1 MTERLALG
9 IVPGIGWRAR
19 DIKTVAREA
28 EDAGFEAIFNPEVN
42 NDALATAQL
51 MGAVTSRIKVG
62 PWVSSIYLRH
72 SYICAQAAA
81 LIADATGERLILGL
95 GVSHPLV
102 NRTFG
107 VGSPSPLEAMRHY
120 VTELQ
125 NWLRGDGPT
134 THLPQH
140 PSPCRVPIHIAALTS
155 KTVELAGEVADGVM
169 PYLWST
175 ARVAAAKV
183 WIARGRA
190 RSTTRRAP
198 LELSLGLPVYV
209 GDDIAVARELARQNL
224 AFYTTLPYYQ
234 RVLHLQGFAAEA
246 AKAEQGDAAGAW
258 SDRLLDAL
266 CLIGPLGHCRER
278 LAAYREAGVEL
289 PILYPPIGV
298 EAARATI
305 SAFHQ

>member
-19 DIKTVAREA
+19 EIEMVAREA

-51 MGAVTSRIKVG
+51 MGTVTSSIRVG

-72 SYICAQAAA
+72 SYVCAQAAA

-107 VGSPSPLEAMRHY
+107 VGSTSPLEAMRDY
-120 VTELQ
+120 VTEVQ
-125 NWLRGDGPT
+125 TWLRGEGPT

-140 PSPCRVPIHIAALTS
+140 PAPCRVPIHIAALTS
-155 KTVELAGEVADGVM
+155 KAVELAGEVADGVM

-175 ARVAAAKV
+175 ARVTAAKA

-190 RSTTRRAP
+190 RSPVRAP

-209 GDDIAVARELARQNL
+209 GDDMTAVRELARQNL

-234 RVLHLQGFAAEA
+234 RVLRLQGFAAEA
-246 AKAEQGDAAGAW
+246 AKAEQGDPAGAW

-266 CLIGPLGHCRER
+266 CLIGPVGYCRER
-278 LAAYREAGVEL
+278 LDAYREAGVGL

-305 SAFHQ
+305 NAFRQ

>member
-1 MTERLALG
+1 
-9 IVPGIGWRAR
+9 
-19 DIKTVAREA
+19 
-28 EDAGFEAIFNPEVN
+28 
-42 NDALATAQL
+42 LATSQL
-51 MGAVTSRIKVG
+51 MGAVTSRIRVG

-72 SYICAQAAA
+72 SYVCAQAAA

-95 GVSHPLV
+95 GVSHPFV

-107 VGSPSPLEAMRHY
+107 VGSPSPLEAMRQY
-120 VTELQ
+120 VAEVQT
-125 NWLRGDGPT
+125 WLRGDGPT

-140 PSPCRVPIHIAALTS
+140 PAPCRVPIHIAALTS

-175 ARVAAAKV
+175 ARVAAAKA

-190 RSTTRRAP
+190 RSPSRTP
-198 LELSLGLPVYV
+198 LEMSLGLPVYV
-209 GDDIAVARELARQNL
+209 GDNMTAVRELARQNL

-234 RVLHLQGFAAEA
+234 RVLRLQGFAAEA

-266 CLIGPLGHCRER
+266 CLIGPLDHCRER

-305 SAFHQ
+305 NAFRQ

>member
-9 IVPGIGWRAR
+9 IVPGIGWRAGE
-19 DIKTVAREA
+19 IEAVAREA

-51 MGAVTSRIKVG
+51 MGAVTSHIKVG
-62 PWVSSIYLRH
+62 PWVASIYLRH
-72 SYICAQAAA
+72 SYVCAQAAA

-95 GVSHPLV
+95 GVSHQSV

-107 VGSPSPLEAMRHY
+107 VGSASPLEAMRQY
-120 VTELQ
+120 VAEVQ
-125 NWLRGDGPT
+125 SWLRGDGPT

-140 PSPCRVPIHIAALTS
+140 AAPRRVPIHIAALTS
-155 KTVELAGEVADGVM
+155 KAVELAGEVADGVM

-175 ARVAAAKV
+175 ARVGAAKA
-183 WIARGRA
+183 WIERGRA
-190 RSTTRRAP
+190 RSPGRPP
-198 LELSLGLPVYV
+198 LEVSLGLPVYI
-209 GDDIAVARELARQNL
+209 GDDMPAVRGLARQNL

-234 RVLHLQGFAAEA
+234 RLIRLQGFAAEA
-246 AKAEQGDAAGAW
+246 ARAEEGDPKGAW

-266 CLIGPLGHCRER
+266 CLIGPVGRCRER
-278 LAAYREAGVEL
+278 LAAYREAGVGL

-298 EAARATI
+298 EAAGATI
-305 SAFHQ
+305 NAFRQ

>member
-19 DIKTVAREA
+19 EIETVAREA

-42 NDALATAQL
+42 NDGLTTAQL

-62 PWVSSIYLRH
+62 PWVSSIYLRY
-72 SYICAQAAA
+72 SYVCAQAAA

-102 NRTFG
+102 NRSFG
-107 VGSPSPLEAMRHY
+107 VGSTSPLEAMRHY
-120 VTELQ
+120 VTEVQ
-125 NWLRGDGPT
+125 TWLRGEGPT
-134 THLPQH
+134 THLPQR
-140 PSPCRVPIHIAALTS
+140 PAPCRVPIHIAALTS

-175 ARVAAAKV
+175 ERVAAAKP

-190 RSTTRRAP
+190 KSPGRAP

-209 GDDIAVARELARQNL
+209 GDDIAAVRELARQNL
-224 AFYTTLPYYQ
+224 AFYSALPYYQ
-234 RVLHLQGFAAEA
+234 RVLRLQGFAAEA
-246 AKAEQGDAAGAW
+246 AKGEQGDAVGAW
-258 SDRLLDAL
+258 SERLLDAL
-266 CLIGPLGHCRER
+266 CLIGPLGYCRER
-278 LAAYREAGVEL
+278 LAAYREAGVGL
-289 PILYPPIGV
+289 PILYPPVGV
-298 EAARATI
+298 EAARDTI
-305 SAFHQ
+305 KAFRQ

>member
-1 MTERLALG
+1 MTGRLALG

-19 DIKTVAREA
+19 EIETVAREA

-51 MGAVTSRIKVG
+51 MGSVTSRIKVG

-72 SYICAQAAA
+72 SYVCAQAAA

-95 GVSHPLV
+95 G
-102 NRTFG
+102 
-107 VGSPSPLEAMRHY
+107 EMRQY
-120 VTELQ
+120 VAEVRS
-125 NWLRGDGPT
+125 WLRGEGPT

-140 PSPCRVPIHIAALTS
+140 PAPCSVPIHIAALTS
-155 KTVELAGEVADGVM
+155 KAVELAGEVADGVM
-169 PYLWST
+169 PYLWSI
-175 ARVAAAKV
+175 ARVVAAKA

-190 RSTTRRAP
+190 RSPGRAP
-198 LELSLGLPVYV
+198 IELSLGLPVYV
-209 GDDIAVARELARQNL
+209 GEDMVAVRELARQNL
-224 AFYTTLPYYQ
+224 AFYATLPYYQ
-234 RVLHLQGFAAEA
+234 RLLRLQGFAAEA
-246 AKAEQGDAAGAW
+246 TRAEQGDAAGAW
-258 SDRLLDAL
+258 SERLLDAL

-278 LAAYREAGVEL
+278 LAAYREAGVGL

-305 SAFHQ
+305 KTFRQ